1 MPEASVV
8 RIARFMLG
16 VIASTLAPLTGIF
29 RASITRTV
37 FVAQAAS
44 KAAKETA
51 AISGRGRMRFLQ
63 PNDADQAAATG
74 GYC

>member
-29 RASITRTV
+29 RASTTRTV

-44 KAAKETA
+44 KEAKETA
-51 AISGRGRMRFLQ
+51 AISGRRRMRFLQ
-63 PNDADQAAATG
+63 LNDADQVAARG
-74 GYC
+74 GCC